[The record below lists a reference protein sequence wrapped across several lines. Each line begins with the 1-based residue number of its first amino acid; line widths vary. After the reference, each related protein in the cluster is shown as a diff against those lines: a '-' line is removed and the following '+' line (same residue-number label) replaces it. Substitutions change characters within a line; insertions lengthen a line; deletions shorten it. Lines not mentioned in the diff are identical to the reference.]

1 MAYIKL
7 DLADLR
13 TLEGLLVKRI
23 SNLHCLDMGG
33 ELFQEFIVNRVLHE
47 NTRSSTTALS
57 MVETSIIRSNK
68 LNACTLKGTYA
79 LNTESGPF
87 DSLIEVGI
95 RIDDIRRFT
104 TQFKGDLYQSRL

>member
-1 MAYIKL
+1 VAYIEL
-7 DLADLR
+7 DFANLR
-13 TLEGLLVKRI
+13 TLEGLLIERI

-47 NTRSSTTALS
+47 DTRSSTTALS

-68 LNACTLKGTYA
+68 LNAYTLKGIYV
-79 LNTESGPF
+79 LNSERSPF

-95 RIDDIRRFT
+95 CIDDIR
-104 TQFKGDLYQSRL
+104 